1 MINLWLNI
9 DIEVLM
15 CLYNVQ
21 KSRNLLPKRLP
32 RIREN
37 QHVTIATHDDGV
49 NYHSYIRFISLSI
62 IFKSRTKI
70 LKPSHR
76 LHEFSK
82 ETRISDEH
90 VHIYVTLDYK
100 EKQIEK

>member
-1 MINLWLNI
+1 MWELSHH
-9 DIEVLM
+9 
-15 CLYNVQ
+15 
-21 KSRNLLPKRLP
+21 SRAPTAGDR
-32 RIREN
+32 
-37 QHVTIATHDDGV
+37 V
-49 NYHSYIRFISLSI
+49 NYNSYIRFISLSI
-62 IFKSRTKI
+62 ILKSRTKI